1 MNKLWYLSQ
10 ISIFEE
16 MSQEEMR
23 EIDKLDTI
31 HHINWITKNTVIQT
45 PESAREGL
53 YFVKEGKLR
62 LYKLNDN
69 GKQFTLGILTR
80 GNIFGEFNSFSFG
93 TRRVYIET
101 MESSLLCTMSEPQFE
116 RLMINRPQL
125 ALKFLKALSE
135 RLKERE
141 DQLEQLALHGLRK
154 RVLHLLSTLSAK
166 FGVIQDGYALIDLPL
181 SHQEIAN
188 MIGASREAVSSV
200 MSELAKEGV
209 VKTSRLSVQLAVTIL
224 EENIPR
230 NSTH

>member
-23 EIDKLDTI
+23 EIDQLDTFQ
-31 HHINWITKNTVIQT
+31 HFNWITKNTLVQT
-45 PESAREGL
+45 PESTLEGL

-80 GNIFGEFNSFSFG
+80 GNIFGELNSFSFG
-93 TRRVYIET
+93 TRQVYIET
-101 MESSLLCTMSEPQFE
+101 MESSLICTMSESQFE

-125 ALKFLKALSE
+125 ALKFLKALSD

-141 DQLEQLALHGLRK
+141 EQLEFLALHGLRK
-154 RVLHLLSTLSAK
+154 RVIHLLSTLSGK
-166 FGVIQDGYALIDLPL
+166 FGVIQDGYALIDLSL

-188 MIGASREAVSSV
+188 MLGASREAVSGV

-230 NSTH
+230 NSTQ

>member
-16 MSQEEMR
+16 MSQEEIR
-23 EIDKLDTI
+23 EIDQLDTI
-31 HHINWITKNTVIQT
+31 HHFNWITKNTLIQT
-45 PESAREGL
+45 PESTLEGF

-62 LYKLNDN
+62 LYKLNES

-80 GNIFGEFNSFSFG
+80 GNIFGELNSFAFG
-93 TRRVYIET
+93 TRGVYIET
-101 MESSLLCTMSEPQFE
+101 MESSLLCAMSEPQFE

-125 ALKFLKALSE
+125 ALKFLKALSD

-141 DQLEQLALHGLRK
+141 DQLEQLALHGLKK
-154 RVLHLLSTLSAK
+154 RMLHLLSTLSAK

-188 MIGASREAVSSV
+188 MLGASREAVSSV

-224 EENIPR
+224 EENIPQ

>member
-16 MSQEEMR
+16 MSREEMR
-23 EIDKLDTI
+23 EIDQLDTI
-31 HHINWITKNTVIQT
+31 HHFNWIAKNTLVQT

-62 LYKLNDN
+62 LYKLNDS

-80 GNIFGEFNSFSFG
+80 GNIFGELNSFSFG

-125 ALKFLKALSE
+125 ALKFLKALSD

-154 RVLHLLSTLSAK
+154 RVLHLLSTLCAK

-209 VKTSRLSVQLAVTIL
+209 VKTSRMSVQLSVTIL